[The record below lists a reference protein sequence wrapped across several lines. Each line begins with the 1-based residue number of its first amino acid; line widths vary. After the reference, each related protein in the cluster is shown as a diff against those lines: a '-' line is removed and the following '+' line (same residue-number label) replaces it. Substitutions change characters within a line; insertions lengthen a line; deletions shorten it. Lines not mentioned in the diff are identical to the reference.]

1 MTRIP
6 PLIHH
11 YWTSRDAFKQNYYA
25 WRASWMKYNPDYS
38 MRFWTLD
45 NIPYNWMLPDS
56 VKILKS
62 DAIYILKSDII
73 RWELLKIY
81 GGIVVD
87 CDMECR
93 KNFDGFLVN
102 ESFCAKGWG
111 DNTYGNQVV
120 GSVPNNEMCN
130 DILRSTAAAALNN
143 WEKANSR
150 EIYKYGILQAVPH
163 LARCSKIYEREY
175 FYPFSWD
182 AVDHNDTAVLNKPYP
197 DAYAIHWWTG
207 MTQAGWCKETE
218 RRDKACIP
226 PPIKP

>member
-1 MTRIP
+1 
-6 PLIHH
+6 
-11 YWTSRDAFKQNYYA
+11 
-25 WRASWMKYNPDYS
+25 MKYNGNYT
-38 MRFWTLD
+38 MMFWDLS
-45 NIPYNWMLPDS
+45 NIPYNWFLPDS

-73 RWELLKIY
+73 RWEILKHF

-93 KNFDGFLVN
+93 KNFDIFLSN

-111 DNTYGNQVV
+111 DNTCGNQVV
-120 GSVPNNEMCN
+120 GSVAHNSMCD
-130 DILRSTAAAALNN
+130 DILHATANAALAN

-163 LARCSKIYEREY
+163 LVKCSRIYERET

-182 AVDHNDTAVLNKPYP
+182 AVNYNQTEILNKPYP

-207 MTQAGWCKETE
+207 MHPDGWCKETE
-218 RRDKACIP
+218 RMRDACTP
-226 PPIKP
+226 PPMKP